1 MKKGT
6 LNHHLNVLEESGL
19 IRNFSKGSPL
29 EPYHSFYELTPLAE
43 RTIEALFG
51 AFSPQRP
58 EARPLSAAISEWTT
72 VRLVA
77 LGVLPRSQEMGGA
90 SVSTSGSLNTT
101 AGPVPAQRY
110 EVAEVP
116 PIR

>member
-1 MKKGT
+1 MRSPGITDEVRPDFPQPIVHVVRALSDSERRGILIRLKREPELSWKRLLEQGDMKKGT

-58 EARPLSAAISEWTT
+58 QT
-72 VRLVA
+72 
-77 LGVLPRSQEMGGA
+77 
-90 SVSTSGSLNTT
+90 
-101 AGPVPAQRY
+101 
-110 EVAEVP
+110 
-116 PIR
+116 